1 MGKLNPVSTKYV
13 IHARLDADGI
23 VERPDV
29 IGAIFGQTEGF
40 LGTDLELRELQRS
53 GKVGRI
59 DVNLENANSKSSGLI
74 HIPCSLDQAE
84 VAIIAATLETIE
96 RVGPCNAKIKIEKIE
111 DVRATKRNVVVDRA
125 KELLKQFQSE
135 VLPDSLELTNEVN
148 QGVKVAEIGEIGPD
162 RLPVGP
168 EFESSEEVIIAE
180 GRADVVNLLRNGIKN
195 VMGINGTSIPA
206 SIADICKQKIVTV
219 FVDGDRGGDLIIR
232 ELMAVIKIDFI
243 AKAPDGKEVEELA
256 KKEIHMALRGRT
268 PIGQFRFDTNPVA
281 VRQQKYQENNERKR
295 EYSSRPRERNSRD
308 LRDDRP
314 RQRTERRPF
323 DRPRQEFSGSRR
335 NKKAE
340 TMFKSLLEDLTG
352 THGAYL
358 VDKELN
364 ILGKVPL
371 TELTSTL
378 KELNNIYAVIFDGE
392 LTKDILYSAERAN
405 VDYLVSMNG
414 KVRPGETKVHVLSHA
429 DLQ

>member
-1 MGKLNPVSTKYV
+1 MGKLNPISTKYV
-13 IHARLDADGI
+13 IQARLEADGL

-59 DVNLENANSKSSGLI
+59 DVNLDTINGKSSGLI
-74 HIPCSLDQAE
+74 YIPCSLDQAE

-111 DVRATKRNVVVDRA
+111 DVRATKRNIVVDRA

-135 VLPDSLELTNEVN
+135 VLPDSIELTNEVS
-148 QGVKVAEIGEIGPD
+148 QGVRVSEVGELGPD
-162 RLPVGP
+162 KLPVGP
-168 EFESSEEVIIAE
+168 DAESSEEVIIVE
-180 GRADVVNLLRNGIKN
+180 GRADVLNLLRNGIKN
-195 VMGINGTSIPA
+195 VIGINGTNIPA
-206 SIADICKQKIVTV
+206 SIGEICKQKIVTV

-232 ELMAVIKIDFI
+232 ELMAATKIDFI

-268 PIGQFRFDTNPVA
+268 PIGQFKFDTNPVA
-281 VRQQKYQENNERKR
+281 VRQQKYQENGRHKL
-295 EYSSRPRERNSRD
+295 EYSNQRTRSNSRD
-308 LRDDRP
+308 RHEGLQ
-314 RQRTERRPF
+314 RQQSRRNYNE
-323 DRPRQEFSGSRR
+323 RPRQEYSGARR

-340 TMFKSLLEDLTG
+340 SLFKTLLEDLTG
-352 THGAYL
+352 TRGAYL

-371 TELTSTL
+371 TELPSTL
-378 KELNNIYAVIFDGE
+378 KELNNVYAVIFDGE
-392 LTKDILYSAERAN
+392 LTKDLLHAAERNN
-405 VDYLVSMNG
+405 VEYLVGTNA
-414 KVRPGETKVHVLSHA
+414 KVKSSETRLRVLSYG
-429 DLQ
+429 DF